1 MIDKEIKNKKDCSG
15 CHACMSICP
24 KDCITMTQDYEGF
37 LYPKVNYNLCIK
49 CKKCIDVCPVIN
61 KPKTNETPKAYACIN
76 KDEEIR
82 LKSSSGGI
90 FTLLADL
97 VLQEEGAVF
106 GAAFNNLFELE
117 HICIDNSNIDDL
129 CKLRG
134 AKYLQ
139 SRIGNAYIEA
149 ERKLK
154 TGKPVLFTGTPCQI
168 AGLRSYLNKQ
178 NRVDIEYKENKEKN
192 ESKEKEGNKGNS
204 NLITMDFVCHGV
216 PSPKVWDIYMKFR
229 EDKEKNAV
237 EVKSEV
243 NTEVKTQYIN
253 QTKTQTVNFRYKT
266 EGWKKF
272 SMFFRF
278 DNDNEYT
285 KNLEKDIYLKAFLKD
300 LCLRPSCYD
309 CKFKGLNRYSD
320 ITLADFWGVAKELPD
335 MDDDS
340 GTSLVFVNSVN
351 GQEIFDKI
359 KDDMIFKEA
368 NIQSAIKYNPAAI
381 RSAKYNKDRD
391 VFMKEIDNVSFDE
404 LTDKYCTKSVL
415 VNFVKRVKGVLKR
428 FF

>member
-24 KDCITMTQDYEGF
+24 KGCITMTHDNEGF

-106 GAAFNNLFELE
+106 GAAFNNQFELE

-129 CKLRG
+129 DKLRG
-134 AKYLQ
+134 SKYLQ
-139 SRIGNAYIEA
+139 SRIGNAYTEA
-149 ERKLK
+149 ESKLK
-154 TGKPVLFTGTPCQI
+154 AGKPVLFTGTPCQI
-168 AGLRSYLNKQ
+168 AGLRSYLNKG
-178 NRVDIEYKENKEKN
+178 NRNNDITDKENKEKN
-192 ESKEKEGNKGNS
+192 ESKEKERTIGNKGNNEKERNKEGYEEKKEYA

-216 PSPKVWDIYMKFR
+216 PSPKVWDIYRKFR
-229 EDKEKNAV
+229 EDKD
-237 EVKSEV
+237 
-243 NTEVKTQYIN
+243 
-253 QTKTQTVNFRYKT
+253 QTKTQTVNFRYKI

-278 DNDNEYT
+278 DNDNEYVN
-285 KNLEKDIYLKAFLKD
+285 NLEKDIYLKAFLKD

-351 GQEIFDKI
+351 GHMIFDKI
-359 KDDMIFKEA
+359 KDDMIYKET
-368 NIQSAIKYNPAAI
+368 NLESAVKYNPAAI

-391 VFMKEIDNVSFDE
+391 MFMKEIDNVSFDE

>member
-24 KDCITMTQDYEGF
+24 KGCITMTHDNEGF

-61 KPKTNETPKAYACIN
+61 KPKTNETPQAYACIN
-76 KDEEIR
+76 KDEETR

-106 GAAFNNLFELE
+106 GAAFNSQFELE
-117 HICIDNSNIDDL
+117 HICIDNSNIHDL
-129 CKLRG
+129 DKLRG
-134 AKYLQ
+134 SKYLQ

-149 ERKLK
+149 ENKLK

-192 ESKEKEGNKGNS
+192 ESKEKEGNIGNKGNNEKERNKEGYEEKKEYA

-216 PSPKVWDIYMKFR
+216 PSPKVWDIYRKFR
-229 EDKEKNAV
+229 EDKE
-237 EVKSEV
+237 
-243 NTEVKTQYIN
+243 
-253 QTKTQTVNFRYKT
+253 QTKTQIVNFRYKK

-272 SMFFRF
+272 SMFFKF

-285 KNLEKDIYLKAFLKD
+285 NNLEKDIYLKAFLKD

-391 VFMKEIDNVSFDE
+391 MFMRQISSIPFDE
-404 LTDKYCTKSVL
+404 LTDKYCNESVL
-415 VNFVKRVKGVLKR
+415 VNFVKRVKGVLKM

>member
-1 MIDKEIKNKKDCSG
+1 MKHQKHI
-15 CHACMSICP
+15 
-24 KDCITMTQDYEGF
+24 
-37 LYPKVNYNLCIK
+37 
-49 CKKCIDVCPVIN
+49 
-61 KPKTNETPKAYACIN
+61 CIN
-76 KDEEIR
+76 KDEETR

-106 GAAFNNLFELE
+106 GAAFNSQFELE

-129 CKLRG
+129 YKLRG

-229 EDKEKNAV
+229 EDKEKKAV

-253 QTKTQTVNFRYKT
+253 QTKTQTVNFRYKK

-272 SMFFRF
+272 SMFFKF

-285 KNLEKDIYLKAFLKD
+285 NNLEKDIYLKAFLKD
-300 LCLRPSCYD
+300 LCSRPSCYD

-359 KDDMIFKEA
+359 KDDMIYKET
-368 NIQSAIKYNPAAI
+368 NLESAVKYNPAAI
-381 RSAKYNKDRD
+381 RSAKFNKDRD

-404 LTDKYCTKSVL
+404 LSDKYCNESVL
-415 VNFVKRVKGVLKR
+415 VNFVKKEKGVLKR